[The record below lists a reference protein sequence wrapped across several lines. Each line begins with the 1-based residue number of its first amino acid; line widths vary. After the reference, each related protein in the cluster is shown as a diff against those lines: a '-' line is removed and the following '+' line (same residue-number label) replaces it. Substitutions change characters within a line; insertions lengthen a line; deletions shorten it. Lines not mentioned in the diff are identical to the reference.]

1 MKISTILLNR
11 AFEYVILAS
20 KKYNIDESHSIK
32 HSIEVLNFA
41 NSIYESELINN
52 KYIIDH
58 HDIICTA
65 SILHDMC
72 DKKYMDE
79 SLGINEIKLYMK
91 DHINRDRLDIV
102 CSIIKTMSYS
112 KVISNGYPNLGEY
125 QLSYHI
131 VREADL
137 LAAYDI
143 DRCIIYGLMVEKL
156 SYTDAIIRSK
166 ELFNTRILK
175 YIENNLYV
183 TDYAKKLAIDLH
195 MKSLLKINNLI
206 LD

>member
-1 MKISTILLNR
+1 MKISKILLNR

-32 HSIEVLNFA
+32 HSLEVLNFA

-52 KYIIDH
+52 NHIIDQ

-79 SLGINEIKLYMK
+79 TLGINEIKLFMK
-91 DHINRDRLDIV
+91 DYIDHDKLDIV
-102 CSIIKTMSYS
+102 CTIIQTMSYS
-112 KVISNGYPNLGEY
+112 KVISYGYPNLGEY

-156 SYTDAIIRSK
+156 SYTDSIKRSK
-166 ELFNTRILK
+166 ELFNCRILK
-175 YIENNLYV
+175 YIENNLYI
-183 TDYAKKLAIDLH
+183 TNYAKDLAINLH
-195 MKSLLKINNLI
+195 MKSLLKINQLI

>member
-1 MKISTILLNR
+1 
-11 AFEYVILAS
+11 
-20 KKYNIDESHSIK
+20 
-32 HSIEVLNFA
+32 
-41 NSIYESELINN
+41 
-52 KYIIDH
+52 
-58 HDIICTA
+58 
-65 SILHDMC
+65 
-72 DKKYMDE
+72 
-79 SLGINEIKLYMK
+79 
-91 DHINRDRLDIV
+91 
-102 CSIIKTMSYS
+102 MSYS

-156 SYTDAIIRSK
+156 SYTDSIIRSK

>member
-1 MKISTILLNR
+1 MKISKILLNR

-32 HSIEVLNFA
+32 HSLEVLNYA
-41 NSIYESELINN
+41 NLIYESEIITN
-52 KYIIDH
+52 KHIIDH

-79 SLGINEIKLYMK
+79 NLGISEIKSYMK
-91 DHINRDRLDIV
+91 DHINSDKLETV
-102 CSIIKTMSYS
+102 CNIIQTMSYS
-112 KVISNGYPNLGEY
+112 KVMTNGYPDLGEY

-156 SYTDAIIRSK
+156 SYIDSLIRSK
-166 ELFNTRILK
+166 ELFNYRILK
-175 YIENNLYV
+175 YIENDLYQ
-183 TDYAKKLAIDLH
+183 TEYAKELAINLH
-195 MKSLLKINNLI
+195 NQSLLRINKLKM
-206 LD
+206 D